1 MSNEELIDLLAK
13 LTAVPAKQV
22 NIQIGNHFSAPF
34 YEAGSESA
42 KSKAT
47 DEQVCRA
54 IAAINGK
61 DKVLKHQ
68 QAFLGIC
75 CYLACMQKWPTN
87 LEVCAS
93 RVAQL
98 DKTGEWYCS
107 CKWESIRKFSRYG
120 FALTDYGEW
129 DDYSPNSTEKDLFVE
144 CRDVARALDQQLQI
158 EMQD

>member
-1 MSNEELIDLLAK
+1 MSNEELNDLIAK
-13 LTAVPAKQV
+13 LAGSAKQV
-22 NIQIGNHFSAPF
+22 NILTGDHASAPF
-34 YEAGSESA
+34 YEAGAESA

-68 QAFLGIC
+68 HAFLGIC
-75 CYLACMQKWPTN
+75 CYLASMQKWPTN

-120 FALTDYGEW
+120 FALTDYEEW
-129 DDYSPNSTEKDLFVE
+129 DDYNPNSTEKDLFVE

-158 EMQD
+158 EMQK